1 MSNSPE
7 QLNNNGEFGV
17 EAAEKAGERLEQLRD
32 NAEKGIE
39 NNVESAE
46 KQAERARIEALETAV
61 GIEKGGAEKKRPHDP
76 EPVRRERI
84 SKAEQNKE
92 FKQRMRS
99 IQKDMTPGGRAF
111 SKTIHHPVVE
121 KTSEVVGATIAR
133 PNAILAGSVAAF
145 ILTTAVYV
153 IAKNV
158 GYSLSGFETI
168 GAFIVGW
175 IVGLLFDYL
184 RMMITGRT
192 S

>member
-1 MSNSPE
+1 MSTNPE
-7 QLNNNGEFGV
+7 QLNNSGEFGV
-17 EAAEKAGERLEQLRD
+17 ETAEAAGERLEQLRD
-32 NAEKGIE
+32 SAEKGIE
-39 NNVESAE
+39 NKVESTE

-61 GIEKGGAEKKRPHDP
+61 GIEKGGSEKKRAHDP

-92 FKQRMRS
+92 FKQRMQS
-99 IQKDMTPGGRAF
+99 VQKDMTPGSRTF
-111 SKTIHHPVVE
+111 SKAIHHPVVE
-121 KTSEVVGATIAR
+121 KTSEVVGATVAR
-133 PNAILAGSVAAF
+133 PNAILAGSLAAF
-145 ILTTAVYV
+145 VLTMAVYV
-153 IAKNV
+153 VAKNV

-175 IVGLLFDYL
+175 IIGLLFDYL